1 MLLRVLWIW
10 QEAISIGEVAP
21 IHAAFTVS
29 SAARRA
35 RPASPVVVKQFA
47 PTRGAAAATTMITT
61 PPPGRRL
68 ILRLIPRHGAASA
81 RPKPQLLEVAQAQ
94 IPGAAIPPSAKK
106 SAGVPAAVLRM
117 FAVMVN
123 ASSEAPPSGPLPRPR
138 LRCEV
143 LAAACRLSLRP
154 ETQQPHRLSIRL

>member
-1 MLLRVLWIW
+1 MLLQVLWIW
-10 QEAISIGEVAP
+10 EEAISIGEVAP

-47 PTRGAAAATTMITT
+47 PTRGAAAATMITT

-68 ILRLIPRHGAASA
+68 IPKLIPRHGAVSVQVKL
-81 RPKPQLLEVAQAQ
+81 RLVEVAQARVLE
-94 IPGAAIPPSAKK
+94 AAIPPSAKNN
-106 SAGVPAAVLRM
+106 AEVPAAVLHM

-138 LRCEV
+138 LRCEA
-143 LAAACRLSLRP
+143 LAAACRL
-154 ETQQPHRLSIRL
+154 

>member
-10 QEAISIGEVAP
+10 KEAISIGEDAL

-29 SAARRA
+29 SAAHRV
-35 RPASPVVVKQFA
+35 RPASPAVVKQSA
-47 PTRGAAAATTMITT
+47 LTRAAVATAITTTT

-68 ILRLIPRHGAASA
+68 IPKLIPRHGAVSVQVKL
-81 RPKPQLLEVAQAQ
+81 RLVEVAQARVLE
-94 IPGAAIPPSAKK
+94 AAIPPSAKNN
-106 SAGVPAAVLRM
+106 AEVPAAVLHM

-138 LRCEV
+138 LRCEA
-143 LAAACRLSLRP
+143 LAAACRL
-154 ETQQPHRLSIRL
+154 

>member
-1 MLLRVLWIW
+1 MLLQVLWIW
-10 QEAISIGEVAP
+10 EEAISIGEVAP

-47 PTRGAAAATTMITT
+47 PTRGAAAATMITT

-81 RPKPQLLEVAQAQ
+81 RPKLQLLEVAQTQ
-94 IPGAAIPPSAKK
+94 IPEAAIPPSAKK
-106 SAGVPAAVLRM
+106 SAEVPAAVLRM

-138 LRCEV
+138 LQCEV

-154 ETQQPHRLSIRL
+154 EIQQPHRLSIRL